1 MPKLDAALLEVLGE
15 PLPELEQL
23 STANQK
29 KLAADMA
36 AAHQAHDA
44 FLKES
49 MDNALEHIPRLL
61 RGTVKKFWGFERWI
75 ETLNCAALRKRCTSL
90 WAIWLTSTNWT
101 P

>member
-61 RGTVKKFWGFERWI
+61 RGTVKKILG
-75 ETLNCAALRKRCTSL
+75 L
-90 WAIWLTSTNWT
+90 
-101 P
+101 

>member
-15 PLPELEQL
+15 PLLELEQL

-29 KLAADMA
+29 KLAADLT
-36 AAHQAHDA
+36 AAHDAHDA

-61 RGTVKKFWGFERWI
+61 RGTVKKILG
-75 ETLNCAALRKRCTSL
+75 L
-90 WAIWLTSTNWT
+90 
-101 P
+101 